1 MIIPFGGLI
10 LQVEF
15 WSPFSYCGREFDMET
30 SWRIHIEEWIQV
42 EEFILDDKSDTM
54 TAYCSNLE
62 SFFRNWFT
70 TCNGGALNYLR
81 VRENGKY
88 YQCILLYITLHYE
101 LNKHNPE
108 LKIVSL
114 STSVSCGS
122 CNFFCIKFSW
132 NSFLT
137 FWLSMTSVCEN
148 GRDYSPFSPLP
159 SPPPHSQSSFRA
171 VWVTSACLLPSEIQ
185 MQLCCSFFCYRV
197 LKWELKVIDKL

>member
-1 MIIPFGGLI
+1 
-10 LQVEF
+10 
-15 WSPFSYCGREFDMET
+15 MET

-54 TAYCSNLE
+54 TVYCSNLE

-81 VRENGKY
+81 VRQNGKY

-122 CNFFCIKFSW
+122 CKFFCIKFSW

-137 FWLSMTSVCEN
+137 FWLSMTSVREN

-159 SPPPHSQSSFRA
+159 PIHN
-171 VWVTSACLLPSEIQ
+171 LPSARSESRR
-185 MQLCCSFFCYRV
+185 LVSCHLKYRCSCVVVFFATGSWNEN
-197 LKWELKVIDKL
+197 LKL

>member
-1 MIIPFGGLI
+1 
-10 LQVEF
+10 
-15 WSPFSYCGREFDMET
+15 
-30 SWRIHIEEWIQV
+30 
-42 EEFILDDKSDTM
+42 M

-122 CNFFCIKFSW
+122 CKFFCIKFSW

-137 FWLSMTSVCEN
+137 FWLSMTSVREN

-159 SPPPHSQSSFRA
+159 PIHN
-171 VWVTSACLLPSEIQ
+171 LPSARSESRR
-185 MQLCCSFFCYRV
+185 LVSCHLKYRCSCVVVFFATDILQRSRTFPVVFKIHQGWINGSTRV